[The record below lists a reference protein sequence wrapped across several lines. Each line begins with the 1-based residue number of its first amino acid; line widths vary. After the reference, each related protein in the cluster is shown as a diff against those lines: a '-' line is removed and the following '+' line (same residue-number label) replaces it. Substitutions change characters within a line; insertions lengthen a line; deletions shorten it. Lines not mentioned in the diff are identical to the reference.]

1 LTLRL
6 NTGTVTLGVLR
17 VLFTLLSDVD
27 DVTWFTVV
35 MEFVLT
41 MLLTVTLM
49 IEEVLLAEVSYAMA
63 ISVWDPLLSLVLSH
77 GKEERF
83 FVVEPTRIAS
93 L

>member
-1 LTLRL
+1 
-6 NTGTVTLGVLR
+6 VLR
-17 VLFTLLSDVD
+17 VPTVGLFTLLSDVD
-27 DVTWFTVV
+27 DLTWFTVAMAV
-35 MEFVLT
+35 EFVLA